1 MNLILTKKQVL
12 RLKKI
17 HVSLVYLFGS
27 YAENK
32 SGPLSDV
39 DIGIVFF
46 SDFLLP
52 RDCRKIY
59 NELYDVFTDVFS
71 GENIDIVFLQKAGL
85 ELCFDVITHGRILYE
100 YSRDERLNF
109 EEKITLLYADFKPIL
124 NEFNR
129 AVLERISV

>member
-1 MNLILTKKQVL
+1 MNPVLTKKQVL
-12 RLKKI
+12 RLKKV

-27 YAENK
+27 YAESR

-39 DIGIVFF
+39 DIGIVFY

-52 RDCRKIY
+52 KDCRRIY
-59 NELYDVFTDVFS
+59 NELYDVFTDVFPGKS
-71 GENIDIVFLQKAGL
+71 VDIVFLQKAGL
-85 ELCFDVITHGRILYE
+85 ELCFDVITHGSILYE
-100 YSRDERLNF
+100 YSRDERFNF

-124 NEFNR
+124 NEFNK